1 MAIFVSWT
9 LVVSD
14 GYDLIVFGTVQ
25 SSLIETTGWGL
36 TNASIGTLGS
46 LAFVG
51 MMLGAL
57 FGGRLGDRFGQKRT
71 VIICTIVFTCLNALC
86 GAVDSPVLF
95 GVLRFLAGVGLG
107 GLLPSSNALV
117 AGLVAPRWRATV
129 ATIMMSGV
137 PVGGILAALT
147 GLIVIPTLGWR
158 WMFFLTL
165 VSLLIIPFALKYLPS
180 RGPEEASAR
189 ADRTN
194 RSSLFAGPYALIS
207 ALFAIAA
214 LAVLFVW
221 FGLGIWLPRL
231 LETQGYDLGSALTFA
246 LTLNIGAVIGSILTA
261 WAGTR
266 YGALAAAAVAT
277 ALTGLAMVAMI
288 SDQLPIVVTYLLL
301 IVAGIGTHGSMC
313 LIIGAIN
320 NTYPAAIRGTA
331 LGWALGMGRLGAVL
345 APQAGGLLIGTA
357 AGVAA
362 VYGVF
367 AGGAIFAAAVM
378 GVLILVIRRAAL
390 SVPDDTA
397 ALAGASSAGATAPN
411 TAHTS

>member
-25 SSLIETTGWGL
+25 SSLIESTGWGL

-147 GLIVIPTLGWR
+147 GLVVIPTLGWR

-189 ADRTN
+189 ADRSN

-397 ALAGASSAGATAPN
+397 ALAGASSAGATAAN

>member
-25 SSLIETTGWGL
+25 SSLIESTGWGL

-117 AGLVAPRWRATV
+117 AGLVAPRWRAAV

-397 ALAGASSAGATAPN
+397 ALAGTSSAAAN

>member
-25 SSLIETTGWGL
+25 SSLIERTGWGL

-189 ADRTN
+189 ADRTS
-194 RSSLFAGPYALIS
+194 RSSLFAGPYALFS
-207 ALFAIAA
+207 ALFAVAA

-301 IVAGIGTHGSMC
+301 IVAGIGTHGSLC

-367 AGGAIFAAAVM
+367 AGGAIFAAVVM

-390 SVPDDTA
+390 SVPEDTA
-397 ALAGASSAGATAPN
+397 ALAGASSAAATTPN
-411 TAHTS
+411 TAHMP

>member
-25 SSLIETTGWGL
+25 SSLIESTGWGL

-180 RGPEEASAR
+180 RGPEEASVR

-194 RSSLFAGPYALIS
+194 RSSLFAGPYAPIS

-397 ALAGASSAGATAPN
+397 ALAGASSAGATAAN